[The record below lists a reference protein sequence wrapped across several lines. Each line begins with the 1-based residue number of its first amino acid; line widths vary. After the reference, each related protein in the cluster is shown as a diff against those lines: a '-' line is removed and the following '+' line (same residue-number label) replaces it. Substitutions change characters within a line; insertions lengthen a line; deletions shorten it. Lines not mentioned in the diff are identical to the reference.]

1 MALNKSARNAVAV
14 GGTAI
19 IIAGSALLAELR
31 NDEGTRYKPYRDIGG
46 VLTVCQGHTG
56 PDIELNKTYT
66 KAECDKLLVKNTE
79 RHGRAVLRCTRVPLN
94 QNQYDAFTRFTFN
107 LGEWRFCNSSVV
119 KKLNAGDYEGACRA
133 MLAYRG
139 VCRKKDAN
147 GKCVPGYYKVI
158 PGLANRR
165 QSEYR
170 QCITPVKP
178 APTPHTHPIE
188 TA

>member
-31 NDEGTRYKPYRDIGG
+31 NDEGTRYLPYRDIAG

-56 PDIELNKTYT
+56 PDIVPNKRYT
-66 KAECDKLLVKNTE
+66 KAECDDLLVKNTE

-107 LGEWRFCNSSVV
+107 VGPNAFCGSTLV
-119 KKLNAGDYEGACRA
+119 KKLNRGDYAGACRELLRWDKA
-133 MLAYRG
+133 R
-139 VCRKKDAN
+139 VN
-147 GKCVPGYYKVI
+147 GKLRSVY
-158 PGLANRR
+158 GLTLRR
-165 QSEYR
+165 RSEYQ

-178 APTPHTHPIE
+178 PAPSSNHIE
-188 TA
+188 VA